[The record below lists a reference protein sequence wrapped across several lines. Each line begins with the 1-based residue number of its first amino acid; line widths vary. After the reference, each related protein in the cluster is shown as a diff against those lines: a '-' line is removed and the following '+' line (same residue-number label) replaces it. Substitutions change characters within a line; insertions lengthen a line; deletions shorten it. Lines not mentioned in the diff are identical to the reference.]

1 MSRFINLEFSDD
13 AGHELQ
19 PDGGALVK
27 DEAHYLAEARTALM
41 DGDFEQGLR
50 HYSKVLEYNPKNPG
64 AWTGQ
69 VRMLIELGEFREAKL
84 WADKALERFPNE
96 PELLAAKAVALGR
109 SGDLQGAL
117 AFSDASIEERGDTPY
132 VWLARGDVLLART
145 EQRANYCF
153 EKALLL
159 AQNDWFTVLLA
170 ARIRMYYEQFILALK
185 LVQQAVELN
194 PGHFLGWLMQGQCQH
209 ELGMFGAAE
218 NSFTQAR
225 QLNPR
230 SQAVE
235 AAMQRVA
242 GTGVLARW
250 RGKLREM
257 FKYKS

>member
-13 AGHELQ
+13 SGHELQ
-19 PDGGALVK
+19 PEGKALVK
-27 DEAHYLAEARTALM
+27 DEAYYLAEARTAFV

-50 HYSKVLEYNPKNPG
+50 FYSKVLEYNPKNST

-69 VRMLIELGEFREAKL
+69 VRMLIELREFREAKL

-109 SGDLQGAL
+109 SGDLAGAL

-159 AQNDWFTVLLA
+159 AHGDWFTLLLA

-194 PGHFLGWLMQGQCQH
+194 PGHFLVWVMQGLCQQK
-209 ELGMFGAAE
+209 LGMIGAAE
-218 NSFTQAR
+218 NSFNQAR

-230 SQAVE
+230 CRE
-235 AAMQRVA
+235 ADEGLLRLRN
-242 GTGVLARW
+242 TGMLARL
-250 RGKLREM
+250 RGKLREL
-257 FKYKS
+257 FKS